1 MEGLIEGRIVHFVT
15 RDGIHRPAI
24 VVNVSDK
31 EKGLVNLQVFGNS
44 PDFPNPN
51 TYYPAWCEFQI
62 SWKSLIPYSEEY
74 LEYTWHWIERE

>member
-15 RDGIHRPAI
+15 KYGHRPAI
-24 VVNVSDK
+24 VVNVKDK

-51 TYYPAWCEFQI
+51 AHYPEWCEFQI
-62 SWKSLIPYSEEY
+62 MFKVLIPYSEEY

>member
-15 RDGIHRPAI
+15 SHGLHRPAI
-24 VVNVSDK
+24 VVNVSNK

-44 PDFPNPN
+44 PDLPLPNVHYPN
-51 TYYPAWCEFQI
+51 WSEFQL
-62 SWKSLIPYSEEY
+62 SWKVLIPYSEEY